1 MNRIK
6 LAIALAALTCSASA
20 QAMPEQVPDRW
31 YGNMMSRLEVMA
43 NNGGFCRAFPEVWVC
58 HYDF

>member
-1 MNRIK
+1 MKQLK
-6 LAIALAALTCSASA
+6 LAIALAALSFSASA

-31 YGNMMSRLEVMA
+31 YSNMWSRLAVMA

-58 HYDF
+58 QNEF